1 MSSVHKN
8 NFAANSKARILGE
21 IQGWGKVIAEGDSG
35 RILGVQLVGP
45 EATDLIGEACLMV
58 SKGMTLEE
66 LKKVIHPH
74 PTLNE
79 IFSFH

>member
-1 MSSVHKN
+1 VD
-8 NFAANSKARILGE
+8 E
-21 IQGWGKVIAEGDSG
+21 DSG
-35 RILGVQLVGP
+35 RIVGVQLVGP

-58 SKGMTLEE
+58 SKGATLGD
-66 LKKVIHPH
+66 LDKVIHPH